1 MANFDLDLSA
11 CFIQLLCS
19 STSATKTVFNYLD
32 EAFLLRKQNLR
43 GDTLAVP
50 EIQLIESMLWLDQGA
65 LSGRECIVGE
75 AQVVLIKKALHDFR
89 DY

>member
-1 MANFDLDLSA
+1 
-11 CFIQLLCS
+11 
-19 STSATKTVFNYLD
+19 VFNYLD

-43 GDTLAVP
+43 GDILAGP
-50 EIQLIESMLWLDQGA
+50 KIQLIESMLWLDQGA
-65 LSGRECIVGE
+65 LGIRECIVRQ